1 VEVTDNDIIHC
12 SHKKDYATSLKSL
25 SLGTNQNGQVL
36 KALESC
42 QWSSFC
48 GGKALNFL
56 SVINHFEQ

>member
-1 VEVTDNDIIHC
+1 MTLFIAAI
-12 SHKKDYATSLKSL
+12 KKIMQPASNL

-36 KALESC
+36 KALESY